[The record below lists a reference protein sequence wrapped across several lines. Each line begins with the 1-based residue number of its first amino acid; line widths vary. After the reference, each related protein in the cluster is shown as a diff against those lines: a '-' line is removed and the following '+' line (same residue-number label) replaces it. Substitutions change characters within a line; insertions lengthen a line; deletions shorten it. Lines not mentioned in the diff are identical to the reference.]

1 MMDGGLMQ
9 TVRIR
14 NPMYQVK
21 DRYFFYVPEFEEF
34 TGELV
39 PNPSFLDDDYVTM
52 TTGNQVVP
60 LRMIRKDTIVGFE
73 APKEVRPNFESFVVK
88 SSSRKGGDYTVTR
101 SGKTWSCTCIG
112 FGFHKSCRHI
122 KEVKNGVCA

>member
-21 DRYFFYVPEFEEF
+21 NRYFFYVPEFEEF
-34 TGELV
+34 TGEV
-39 PNPSFLDDDYVTM
+39 VSNPSFLDDGYVTM
-52 TTGNQVVP
+52 TTGNPIAP
-60 LRMIRKDTIVGFE
+60 LRMIRKDTIVGYE
-73 APKEVRPNFESFVVK
+73 TPREVKADYETFVVK

-101 SGKTWSCTCIG
+101 SKNVWSCTCPG
-112 FGFHKSCRHI
+112 FGFHKNCRHI
-122 KEVKNGVCA
+122 KEIKNGAAR